1 MKLSL
6 VIPMYNEQSIIEEA
20 ISTFYGFLKEKYED
34 FELIFVSDGSTDGCD
49 NTVAL
54 AAKNDDRIK
63 LCSYMPNHGKGYAV
77 KTGMLEATGDIVI
90 FTDCDNAYGTDAVKR
105 LADMMEE
112 GKYDVVVGSRN
123 LSSDGYEGYTFIRK
137 VASKTYIK
145 AIAVAAGFKLS
156 DAQCGIK
163 GFTAEAAKRVF
174 TNTEVERW
182 AFDLEAIMIAN
193 KLGYKIGEMPVK
205 IINHRESK
213 IHVFSD
219 SFKMLS
225 DVRKIKKRIDKAELK

>member
-1 MKLSL
+1 MKISL
-6 VIPMYNEQSIIEEA
+6 VIPMYNEHSIIDEA
-20 ISTFYGFLKEKYED
+20 IETFYTFMKETYED

-49 NTVAL
+49 NAVTL
-54 AAKNDDRIK
+54 ASKKDARIK
-63 LCSYMPNHGKGYAV
+63 LCSYMPNRGKGYAV
-77 KTGMLEATGDIVI
+77 KTGMLESTGDIVI

-105 LADMMEE
+105 MADMLEE
-112 GKYDVVVGSRN
+112 GKYDIVVGSRN

-137 VASKTYIK
+137 LASKTYIK
-145 AIAVAAGFKLS
+145 TISIAAGFNLS

-163 GFTAEAAKRVF
+163 GFTSAAAKRVF
-174 TNTEVERW
+174 NNTEVERW

-193 KLGYKIGEMPVK
+193 KLGYNIGEMPVK

-225 DVRKIKKRIDKAELK
+225 DVRKIKKRVDKAELK